1 MYHTCRVYDVQL
13 QTVDNEL
20 RNTEK
25 SFFLS
30 LCSYFPKN
38 AALVA
43 ILGFMNIIKEQL
55 LWPLTFSILDFYNDD
70 NLAPERKPGLLLFHA
85 LYFDR
90 DSLFFLVL
98 LEYISCRDNSI
109 TQAILINGGSSII
122 KLNDQLKSITH
133 SEAKVEMGVGKST
146 NIHNAMMISLEVK
159 FMF

>member
-1 MYHTCRVYDVQL
+1 MTISL
-13 QTVDNEL
+13 L
-20 RNTEK
+20 RGNPAFYCFTH
-25 SFFLS
+25 
-30 LCSYFPKN
+30 C
-38 AALVA
+38 
-43 ILGFMNIIKEQL
+43 ILIEIPF
-55 LWPLTFSILDFYNDD
+55 
-70 NLAPERKPGLLLFHA
+70 
-85 LYFDR
+85 
-90 DSLFFLVL
+90 FFLVL